1 MCQIRKPPIARNRAC
16 GMVASVRDR
25 ETGRRMLRS
34 IIVVVLTILITVS
47 LASASGIRG
56 VVTGLDE
63 SNRSTTMFDSQV
75 DVKDIRPDLSLALQ
89 LLFCFEVVAL
99 SGGLVSP
106 SPE

>member
-75 DVKDIRPDLSLALQ
+75 DVKDIRPDLSLGYLWVTHA
-89 LLFCFEVVAL
+89 FPID
-99 SGGLVSP
+99 VSTADTK
-106 SPE
+106 EDV